1 MPGPLASLPRQYRR
15 AMARIGLSRVA
26 RSRAASVGLGII
38 VFWALIAIL
47 APWISPYVPTA
58 IDFAAA
64 MDPSPSAGHWLG
76 SDTTGRDM
84 ASRLIWGARTTFVVV
99 PAAVGTAFLVGGVAG
114 LCAGWYGGWIDS
126 TLSRAGDIMLAFP
139 ALLLYI
145 VLITS
150 FGASLLNIVIA
161 VTLAYAPGMARL
173 MRGQVLSLKPSGYV
187 QAARAGGEPS
197 LYIMFVEILPN
208 VGAPLVVDL
217 CLRSGYTVILVGTLG
232 FLGLGLPPPTPDWG
246 GMVVEG
252 VTFLGVYP
260 HMALLPAAAVTSVV
274 VACNLL
280 ADGLREARP

>member
-1 MPGPLASLPRQYRR
+1 
-15 AMARIGLSRVA
+15 MARIGLSRVA

-64 MDPSPSAGHWLG
+64 LDPSPSAGHWLG

-84 ASRLIWGARTTFVVV
+84 ASRLIWGARTTFVAV

-114 LCAGWYGGWIDS
+114 LCSGWYGGWIDS

-139 ALLLYI
+139 ALVLYI

-161 VTLAYAPGMARL
+161 VTLAYAPGVARL

-187 QAARAGGEPS
+187 QAARAGGEPD

-217 CLRSGYTVILVGTLG
+217 CLRSGYTVILIGTLG

-252 VTFLGVYP
+252 VTFLGVHP

>member
-1 MPGPLASLPRQYRR
+1 
-15 AMARIGLSRVA
+15 MARIGLSRVA

-173 MRGQVLSLKPSGYV
+173 MRGQVLSLKEMDYV
-187 QAARAGGEPS
+187 TAARG
-197 LYIMFVEILPN
+197 
-208 VGAPLVVDL
+208 VGASDTRLIGVHIFPGVLPFILVSATLQIAGVIL
-217 CLRSGYTVILVGTLG
+217 AESGLSFIGLGVQIPTATWGNMMNAAQSMHILRNIPWLWVPPGLAISATVIAVNFVG
-232 FLGLGLPPPTPDWG
+232 
-246 GMVVEG
+246 
-252 VTFLGVYP
+252 
-260 HMALLPAAAVTSVV
+260 
-274 VACNLL
+274 
-280 ADGLREARP
+280 DGLRDALDPRSGTSV